1 MSIIEHDSTWSCQCT
16 HGIERRIVNLCVAEC
31 YILHILL
38 QIDGSQ
44 ILIPT
49 VGIGTATYKDV
60 VFESNALIVAEL
72 ISIESCIQVN
82 TCCHEHI
89 ADVVVVNMMTATAI
103 ERNATCTPDKL
114 DGVISEDIVL
124 LILGVHITVVPTSQA
139 IIAIIADG
147 AVIDCCIACTLTEV
161 DTISKVV
168 TNAAIDN
175 LHAIAIVHST
185 IIVAKPKTCLEVF
198 LPHIVNHRAVTEH
211 IHEALVYGL
220 LIIARAEIRVDIHVA
235 EL

>member
-1 MSIIEHDSTWSCQCT
+1 MSIIEHDITWSCHCT
-16 HGIERRIVNLCVAEC
+16 HGIERRIVNLCITERYV
-31 YILHILL
+31 LHILL

-103 ERNATCTPDKL
+103 ECNATCTPDKL

-168 TNAAIDN
+168 TNAAVDN

-211 IHEALVYGL
+211 IHEALIDSHLV
-220 LIIARAEIRVDIHVA
+220 IARAKIRVDIHVA